1 MKKDKRGY
9 YRETGSYRGELYD
22 FRAKSKEA
30 LRDKVQHFMDQIDK
44 GIVSPDMTVESWAKY
59 WMETYKQRTVSAKQ
73 LATYQGIIN
82 NYVAPAIGRRRLQ
95 DIRSVELQ
103 AILNNLD
110 CSRDYGAKIMQTIK
124 QLFRTARQN
133 KLISDDPA
141 EFLQLPKLRSGTR
154 RSITDA
160 ERTLILR
167 ACEDHKAG
175 NWVLM
180 MLYCGLRPSEAAALR
195 WIDIDI
201 PNRVVHVTHA
211 IDRYSGA
218 VKEPK
223 TSSGVRDIPLTE
235 ELVRQLRPG
244 KPFEF
249 ITTNSQGRI
258 HTDQSLNNLWKSFKR
273 HMDKIGGAKFY
284 RNKVVISAVA
294 DDLTPYCL
302 RHTYCTDLQAA
313 GVPINVAKELMG
325 HSDISVTS
333 RIYTHKSNASTRDA
347 LDRLNTMQSRANLS
361 VGTSGTN
368 TGTK

>member
-9 YRETGSYRGELYD
+9 YRETGSYRGESYD
-22 FRAKSKEA
+22 FRAKSKED
-30 LRDKVQHFMDQIDK
+30 LRDKVQRFMDQIDH
-44 GIVSPDMTVESWAKY
+44 GIVSPGMTVDAWAAC
-59 WMETYKQRTVSAKQ
+59 WLETYKQRTVSAKQ
-73 LATYQGIIN
+73 FATYQGIIK
-82 NYVAPAIGRRRLQ
+82 NYVIPAIGRRKLH

-103 AILNNLD
+103 GILNNLN
-110 CSRDYGAKIMQTIK
+110 CSRDYGAKILQTIK
-124 QLFRTARQN
+124 QIFRTARQN
-133 KLISDDPA
+133 KLIADDPA

-160 ERTLILR
+160 ERSLILR
-167 ACEDHKAG
+167 ACENHKAG
-175 NWVLM
+175 NWILM

-195 WIDIDI
+195 WIDINI

-211 IDRYSGA
+211 IDRYNGTI
-218 VKEPK
+218 KEPK
-223 TSSGVRDIPLTE
+223 TSFGVRDIPLTE

-249 ITTNSQGRI
+249 ITTNSQGHI

-333 RIYTHKSNASTRDA
+333 RIYTHKSDASTRDA
-347 LDRLNTMQSRANLS
+347 VERLNAMQSEK
-361 VGTSGTN
+361 TSSWRDYGTN